1 MRIETKKIKFVFII
15 FWMLL
20 AYTIVA
26 LSWWF
31 IDLSIQNNEICAIK
45 IKYIST
51 SGAAYKK
58 EYDEI
63 INASRLNKIQYA
75 GEGAAFILLIIA
87 GAIFI
92 YKGFIKEL
100 RLSRDQRNFMMAIT
114 HELKTP
120 IAIAKLNLETLQKH
134 KLSEAQQKNILNAS
148 IQETNR
154 LDILCNNLLIS
165 SQIEA
170 GGYQIIHETQNI
182 SEIVKNCA
190 DDYIARFPARVFI
203 KSISIDIFI
212 KGDIFL
218 IQIAI
223 SNLIENAI
231 KYAPKEK
238 PITISLCKENG
249 NAIIK
254 IIDEGLGISE
264 AEWPLLFKKYYRS
277 GNESTKRAKG
287 TGLGLYLVD
296 RICKVHKGNISI
308 ENNPKGGSMFIF
320 TLKTIT

>member
-1 MRIETKKIKFVFII
+1 MRQETKKIKFVFVI

-20 AYTIVA
+20 VYTIVA

-31 IDLSIQNNEICAIK
+31 VDLSIQNDEIRAIK

-51 SGAAYKK
+51 SGLAYEK
-58 EYDEI
+58 EYEEI
-63 INASRLNKIQYA
+63 IEASRLNTIQYA

-92 YKGFIKEL
+92 YRGFIREL
-100 RLSRDQRNFMMAIT
+100 KLSRDQQNFMMAIT

-134 KLSEAQQKNILNAS
+134 KLSEAQQEKILNAS

-170 GGYQIIHETQNI
+170 GGYQIIQEAQNI

-190 DDYIARFPARVFI
+190 DDYIARFPNRIFI
-203 KSISIDIFI
+203 KSISFDIFI

-238 PITISLCKENG
+238 PITVSLCKENG

-264 AEWPLLFKKYYRS
+264 AEWPFLFKKYYRS

>member
-1 MRIETKKIKFVFII
+1 MRKETKKIKFVFLI

-20 AYTIVA
+20 AYTLVA

-31 IDLSIQNNEICAIK
+31 VVLNIQNKEICAIK
-45 IKYIST
+45 IKHISAT
-51 SGAAYKK
+51 GSTYKK
-58 EYDEI
+58 DYQEI
-63 INASRLNKIQYA
+63 ISASKLNTIQYV

-87 GAIFI
+87 GAIYI
-92 YKGFIKEL
+92 YRGFIKEL
-100 RLSRDQRNFMMAIT
+100 KQSRDQQNFMMAIT

-120 IAIAKLNLETLQKH
+120 IAIAKLNLETLQKY
-134 KLSEAQQKNILNAS
+134 KLSEGQQEKILNAS
-148 IQETNR
+148 LQETNR

-170 GGYQIIHETQNI
+170 GGYQILQEAQNI

-190 DDYIARFPARVFI
+190 DDYIARFPNRVFI
-203 KSISIDIFI
+203 KSISLDII
-212 KGDIFL
+212 INGDIFL

-231 KYAPKEK
+231 KYTPKEK
-238 PITISLCKENG
+238 PITVSLCKENG

-254 IIDEGLGISE
+254 IIDEGPGILE
-264 AEWPLLFKKYYRS
+264 AERPLLFKKYYRS

-287 TGLGLYLVD
+287 TGLGLYLID
-296 RICKVHKGNISI
+296 RISKVHKGNISI
-308 ENNPKGGSMFIF
+308 ENNPKGGCMFIF
-320 TLKTIT
+320 TLKSIT